1 MGKIIGGNGQII
13 LPPHGGKL
21 YNFLEATNHS
31 TTGSIDIDTYTCTH
45 TGTKH
50 RVCKHPPSC
59 VYNAAKHHQKA
70 GRFLLSDTLPAL
82 SNREGHFAWS
92 LR

>member
-1 MGKIIGGNGQII
+1 MGKIIGGNEQIV

-21 YNFLEATNHS
+21 YNFLEATHRS
-31 TTGSIDIDTYTCTH
+31 TIGSIGMIHPHVYIPES
-45 TGTKH
+45 KH

-59 VYNAAKHHQKA
+59 LHNTAKHHQKA
-70 GRFLLSDTLPAL
+70 GRFLLLDTLAAL

-92 LR
+92 LS